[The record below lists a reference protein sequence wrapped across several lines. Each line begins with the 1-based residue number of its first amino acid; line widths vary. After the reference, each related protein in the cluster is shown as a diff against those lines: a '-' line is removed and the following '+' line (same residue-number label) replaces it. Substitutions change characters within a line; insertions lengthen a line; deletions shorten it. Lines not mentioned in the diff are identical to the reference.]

1 VFFTIYYLGCALLPG
16 VAGAVYDYTGSAR
29 ATLWL
34 AAVLAFACVPGLL
47 LFRRAQSR
55 ANTA

>member
-1 VFFTIYYLGCALLPG
+1 MLFTIYCLGCVLLPG
-16 VAGAVYDYTGSAR
+16 AAGAVYGYTRSAR